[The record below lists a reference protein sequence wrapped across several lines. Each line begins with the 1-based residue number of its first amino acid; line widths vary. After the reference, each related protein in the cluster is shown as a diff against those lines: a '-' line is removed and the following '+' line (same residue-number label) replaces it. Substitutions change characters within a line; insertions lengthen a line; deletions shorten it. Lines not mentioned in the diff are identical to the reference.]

1 MPSWKK
7 IIVSGSN
14 AELNQ
19 VTASFSGDGS
29 GITGISATLDNAL
42 TVDNSTIQLDS
53 GTTFDGSAGRTIS
66 VKDGGVDA
74 DALASG
80 VSGNGLTGGGGSAL
94 AVGAGDGIT
103 VNTNDVAITAAQTT
117 ITSIKNNALII
128 GGNSQNNTI
137 DFGTDDVILFDTDN
151 TERMRV
157 DAAGVDVTGA
167 ITSTGAITAD
177 GDILSKGN
185 IRAVGDVIAERYIV
199 SSSVTHLTQSFS
211 SGSTI
216 FGDDINDT
224 HQFTGSVFISGST
237 TVTDTLTATNIGA
250 FTAAGAINFNNEN
263 MTNVDIDSGDI
274 ASGVT
279 INKSPTIT
287 LGGDLGGSLELT
299 ALAGGTLTATIQA
312 DSVQGTMLNDDVADD
327 STIEISSNNLSVL
340 KVPNALTVDDATIA
354 LNSGTTFDG
363 ANARTISVKD
373 GGIDE
378 DALATSVAG
387 NGLTGGGGSVLAVG
401 AGTGVTVNA
410 NDVAIG
416 QAVGTSDNVTFANL
430 TLSGNL
436 TVNGTTSTIATS
448 NLEVQDAFGFFATGS
463 AGTNV
468 DAGIIVQ
475 SGSAVDSG
483 SALYHDISSKRW
495 AVAKNVAST
504 ATSVTEGQWQGF
516 VATVNTGSDS
526 PVGGS
531 PNYGVGEIH
540 IDADGEIYI
549 YS

>member
-29 GITGISATLDNAL
+29 NITGISADSLANAL
-42 TVDNSTIQLDS
+42 TVDDTTIQLNS
-53 GTTFDGSAGRTIS
+53 GTTYNGSAARTIS

-117 ITSIKNNALII
+117 ITSVKNNSLII

-157 DAAGVDVTGA
+157 DAAGIDVTGA

-177 GDILSKGN
+177 GDIVSKGD
-185 IRAVGDVIAERYIV
+185 ITAQGDIIAQRYIV
-199 SSSVTHLTQSFS
+199 SSSVNIITSSFS

-216 FGDDINDT
+216 FGNDMDDT
-224 HQFTGSVFISGST
+224 HQFTGSVFITGST
-237 TVTDTLTATNIGA
+237 TVSETLTATNIGA

-340 KVPNALTVDDATIA
+340 KVPNSLTVDDATIT
-354 LNSGTTFDG
+354 LNSGTTYDG
-363 ANARTISVKD
+363 SGGKTISVKD

-387 NGLTGGGGSVLAVG
+387 SGIAGGGGSALSVDFTELTG
-401 AGTGVTVNA
+401 A
-410 NDVAIG
+410 
-416 QAVGTSDNVTFANL
+416 SPTFTNL

-526 PVGGS
+526 PIGSS

-540 IDADGEIYI
+540 VDADGEIYI